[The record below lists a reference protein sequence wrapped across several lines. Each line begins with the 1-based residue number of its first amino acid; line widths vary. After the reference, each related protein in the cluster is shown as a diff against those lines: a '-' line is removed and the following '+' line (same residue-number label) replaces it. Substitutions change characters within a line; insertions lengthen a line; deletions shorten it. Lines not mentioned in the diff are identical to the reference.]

1 MALVRV
7 TSLTQKQKLA
17 NKGRRCSALRVN
29 EEGKEKGEDE
39 DGEKWELGGGSA
51 FSDTLLI

>member
-51 FSDTLLI
+51 FSDALLI